1 MAHGFKT
8 LVDFLE
14 DFAGEVE
21 GRART
26 DPPDEVRAMFR
37 AFARGELPETDRE
50 ELVHLL
56 KANPQW
62 ASLLAEEVKALRP
75 NSDSERGNP

>member
-8 LVDFLE
+8 LVEFLE
-14 DFAGEVE
+14 EFTGEVE

-26 DPPDEVRAMFR
+26 DPPDEVRAKLR
-37 AFARGELPETDRE
+37 AFARGELTEAERE

-56 KANPQW
+56 KENPQW
-62 ASLLAEEVKALRP
+62 ASLLADEIKALRP
-75 NSDSERGNP
+75 NSGSEAGNP